1 MANSIDLIIGSE
13 AIKQVENLISKLS
26 LADAELIK
34 ISQSAS
40 VAGKGINGISTPS
53 GLDKSIGSTASLN
66 AELEKQNLI
75 IADLTK
81 KIDALAKKREDENTS
96 AKKTLRALEQETKS
110 RQSLQSQKDK
120 AIAQANKEQAIAEK
134 NANTYNKTQA
144 QINRLTTAYNDL
156 SVRKARYN
164 NLNENEEKRLV
175 TLSAINEKYNGILK
189 QTDATIG
196 KNQRNVG
203 NYASGY
209 NALGNSINQL
219 TREAPAFANSISTG
233 FMAISNNLPTLFD
246 AIKGIRNN
254 LKSAKEEA
262 MSGAIAQGALAKEQA
277 LLGGATEEAATAL
290 GEQAKNLAI
299 SNAEGVK
306 GKGVF
311 KQLGSAIFSWGTL
324 LSVGVTLL
332 TIYGK
337 DLVELAF
344 GMSEAEKAQK
354 LLKDG
359 MNELNNSTSTQTVTL
374 KTLSDIVLDTSKS
387 EKERKIA
394 LTSLK
399 TLVPELN
406 NADIDHADT
415 LKNVTYWTNK
425 YIEASINRAKADGL
439 IKLISEEQTKV
450 DTLKNQST
458 KDRIKWYQQVFIGLS
473 TMVGNKKNALKI
485 VSNSFKEEENA
496 LEDNIKDMSEMLQ
509 GYIVKA
515 DESEKALKG
524 LGGKPK
530 KVDRKDEIE
539 ALKGTE
545 KWYEQQIAKLKE
557 VQATTAD
564 TTAEYK
570 VFTAQILLLEKALK
584 LLKDGQA
591 LARPDI
597 VNNTSEVVD
606 FTINDGKGEKDKTDP
621 NAWIKQYN
629 DDLKDAEKLTA
640 DLKKATD
647 DYLSSFSAEF
657 MANSGFSET
666 FRMLN
671 KDIEG
676 FGENFAVTF
685 NAIAESAQEAF
696 NFISN
701 ASQQNFDAEY
711 SRLESQKEISL
722 KFAGDSTTAKAK
734 IEADYEKKR
743 KEIANRENKAK
754 QKQAIFNIAIDTAQ
768 AIIATLAKTPAPV
781 GLPIAAIVAA
791 MGAVQIGMVASQKIP
806 QYFDGGTHGGGLAM
820 INDAGGSNY
829 VETVVTPD
837 GKVSQYS
844 GRDVVTNLP
853 AGTEIFTPEQWRDK
867 ELQYMLNSKGI
878 SMQRNTTNNGMT
890 AQEMDIVLSK
900 HFGKIQTNTTIFD
913 KNGIRTWSESNG
925 NKTIQNANRVSRTG
939 LKV

>member
-1 MANSIDLIIGSE
+1 MANSIDLIIGQE

-96 AKKTLRALEQETKS
+96 AKKTLKALEQETKS

-120 AIAQANKEQAIAEK
+120 AIAQANKEQAISEK

-219 TREAPAFANSISTG
+219 TREAPAFANSVNTG
-233 FMAISNNLPTLFD
+233 FMAISNNIPALFD
-246 AIKGIRNN
+246 AIKGIRVQNQALASEGKPTVSV
-254 LKSAKEEA
+254 LKSLA
-262 MSGAIAQGALAKEQA
+262 GA
-277 LLGGATEEAATAL
+277 
-290 GEQAKNLAI
+290 
-299 SNAEGVK
+299 
-306 GKGVF
+306 F
-311 KQLGSAIFSWGTL
+311 FSWGTL

-332 TIYGK
+332 TLYGGELIKWASNAMKGKEAINSIKISQEGLNKAFEESSVK
-337 DLVELAF
+337 DAVKNVNELTTNIDLAKKGIISKESVVNQYNETIGKTTGLVTSLD
-344 GMSEAEKAQK
+344 EAEK
-354 LLKDG
+354 
-359 MNELNNSTSTQTVTL
+359 ELTKNGDAYVKMTLYKAAANLALEEAAKATL
-374 KTLSDIVLDTSKS
+374 KAEQDRLKKS
-387 EKERKIA
+387 EEFKSTTEDIFSVIGRGAGGGQGVDIEKENKAREKRNIARKNAMIKESEDLAKTQEDIA
-394 LTSLK
+394 KNFQQKAASISSKMGFNLLGDNKTDTTNKKEEVKRDIAEFQNNLK
-399 TLVPELN
+399 SIDILANNISSEIERLKVEKVVANAEELPSIN
-406 NADIDHADT
+406 FQLEQLLT
-415 LKNVTYWTNK
+415 LKKQLN
-425 YIEASINRAKADGL
+425 
-439 IKLISEEQTKV
+439 
-450 DTLKNQST
+450 
-458 KDRIKWYQQVFIGLS
+458 
-473 TMVGNKKNALKI
+473 
-485 VSNSFKEEENA
+485 
-496 LEDNIKDMSEMLQ
+496 
-509 GYIVKA
+509 
-515 DESEKALKG
+515 
-524 LGGKPK
+524 
-530 KVDRKDEIE
+530 EIP
-539 ALKGTE
+539 
-545 KWYEQQIAKLKE
+545 
-557 VQATTAD
+557 
-564 TTAEYK
+564 TAEFKINTPIEPQDIEK
-570 VFTAQILLLEKALK
+570 VKEMTEAM
-584 LLKDGQA
+584 
-591 LARPDI
+591 
-597 VNNTSEVVD
+597 
-606 FTINDGKGEKDKTDP
+606 KG
-621 NAWIKQYN
+621 
-629 DDLKDAEKLTA
+629 
-640 DLKKATD
+640 
-647 DYLSSFSAEF
+647 YLSSFSAEF

-768 AIIATLAKTPAPV
+768 AIMSAVAQSPLTG
-781 GLPIAAIVAA
+781 GLPFSAIAAAI
-791 MGAVQIGMVASQKIP
+791 GAVQIGMVASQKIP

-878 SMQRNTTNNGMT
+878 SMQRNATNNGMT

>member
-1 MANSIDLIIGSE
+1 MANSIDLIIGQE

-81 KIDALAKKREDENTS
+81 KLDALAKKREDENTS

-120 AIAQANKEQAIAEK
+120 AIAQANKEQAIADK

-219 TREAPAFANSISTG
+219 TREAPAFANSVNTG
-233 FMAISNNLPTLFD
+233 FMAISNNLPSLFD
-246 AIKGIRNN
+246 AIKGIRLE
-254 LKSAKEEA
+254 LKNAKESA
-262 MSGAIAQGALAKEQA
+262 MSGALAQGVLAKEQA
-277 LLGGATEEAATAL
+277 ILGGATEEVASAIGEQTTAL
-290 GEQAKNLAI
+290 AL
-299 SNAEGVK
+299 SSAEGVR
-306 GKGVF
+306 GRGVLR
-311 KQLGSAIFSWGTL
+311 QLATAFFSWGTA
-324 LSVGVTLL
+324 LSLGVTLL
-332 TIYGK
+332 TIYGGELIKWASNAMKGKEAIKSLAENQQLLNDSLAESSNSYAEQKVNIDVLYKTATNLNESYK
-337 DLVELAF
+337 DRKLAVDEL
-344 GMSEAEKAQK
+344 QK
-354 LLKDG
+354 QYPFYFK
-359 MNELNNSTSTQTVTL
+359 N
-374 KTLSDIVLDTSKS
+374 LSDESIMAGNATSQYDLLSKAILTTAQARAAEGILQKRESERLVIEQDNLTEITKKYKELSNAKNEKTTSASVGVGGVSTVLG
-387 EKERKIA
+387 KETIRREIQ
-394 LTSLK
+394 SLR
-399 TLVPELN
+399 
-406 NADIDHADT
+406 
-415 LKNVTYWTNK
+415 
-425 YIEASINRAKADGL
+425 EASVLQREQWAKEDAFF
-439 IKLISEEQTKV
+439 IKKAAEGNAIKQT
-450 DTLKNQST
+450 
-458 KDRIKWYQQVFIGLS
+458 
-473 TMVGNKKNALKI
+473 
-485 VSNSFKEEENA
+485 
-496 LEDNIKDMSEMLQ
+496 LEPA
-509 GYIVKA
+509 VK
-515 DESEKALKG
+515 
-524 LGGKPK
+524 P
-530 KVDRKDEIE
+530 
-539 ALKGTE
+539 T
-545 KWYEQQIAKLKE
+545 
-557 VQATTAD
+557 
-564 TTAEYK
+564 
-570 VFTAQILLLEKALK
+570 
-584 LLKDGQA
+584 
-591 LARPDI
+591 
-597 VNNTSEVVD
+597 
-606 FTINDGKGEKDKTDP
+606 KDKTTTAKKEEVKRDIAEFQNNLKSIDILANNISSEIERLKIEKVVA
-621 NAWIKQYN
+621 NAEELPSINFQ
-629 DDLKDAEKLTA
+629 LEQLLT
-640 DLKKATD
+640 LKKQLNEIPTVDFKINTPIEPQDIEKVKEMTEAMKG
-647 DYLSSFSAEF
+647 YLSSFSAEF

-666 FRMLN
+666 FRLLN
-671 KDIEG
+671 NEVDF
-676 FGENFAVTF
+676 FGSNFAVKF

-722 KFAGDSTTAKAK
+722 KFAGDSTTAKTK

-743 KEIANRENKAK
+743 KEITNRENKAK

-768 AIIATLAKTPAPV
+768 AIMSAVAQSPLTG
-781 GLPIAAIVAA
+781 GLPFSAIAAAI
-791 MGAVQIGMVASQKIP
+791 GAVQIGMVASQKIP
-806 QYFDGGTHGGGLAM
+806 QYFDGGTHSGGLAM

-844 GRDVVTNLP
+844 GRDVVANLP

-900 HFGKIQTNTTIFD
+900 HFGKIQTNTTIID
-913 KNGIRTWSESNG
+913 KNGVRTWSESNG

>member
-1 MANSIDLIIGSE
+1 MANSIDLIIGQE
-13 AIKQVENLISKLS
+13 AIKQIENLISKLS

-66 AELEKQNLI
+66 AELEKQNAI
-75 IADLTK
+75 IDSLTK
-81 KIDALAKKREDENTS
+81 KIDALAKKRENDNTS
-96 AKKTLRALEQETKS
+96 AKNTLRALEQETKS
-110 RQSLQSQKDK
+110 RQALQTQKDR
-120 AIAQANKEQAIAEK
+120 AIAQANKEQVVAEK

-164 NLNENEEKRLV
+164 NLNENEEKRLG

-219 TREAPAFANSISTG
+219 TREAPAFANSVNTG
-233 FMAISNNLPTLFD
+233 FMAISNNIPALFD
-246 AIKGIRNN
+246 AIKGIRVQNQALASEGKPTVSV
-254 LKSAKEEA
+254 LKSLA
-262 MSGAIAQGALAKEQA
+262 GAL
-277 LLGGATEEAATAL
+277 
-290 GEQAKNLAI
+290 
-299 SNAEGVK
+299 
-306 GKGVF
+306 
-311 KQLGSAIFSWGTL
+311 FSWGTL

-332 TIYGK
+332 TLYGGELIKWASNAMKGKEAINSIKISQDGLNKAFEESSVK
-337 DLVELAF
+337 DAVKNVNELTTNIDLAKKGIISKESVVNQYNETIGKTTGLVTSLD
-344 GMSEAEKAQK
+344 EAEK
-354 LLKDG
+354 
-359 MNELNNSTSTQTVTL
+359 ELTKNGDAYVKMTLYKAAANLALEEAAKATL
-374 KTLSDIVLDTSKS
+374 KAEQDRLKKS
-387 EKERKIA
+387 EEFKSTTEDIFSVIGRGAGGGQGVDIEKENKAREKRNIARKNAMIKESEDLAKTQEDIA
-394 LTSLK
+394 KNFQQKAASISSKMGFNLLGDNKTDTTDKKEEVKRDIAEFQNNLK
-399 TLVPELN
+399 TIDILANNINSEIERLKVEKIVANAEELPSIN
-406 NADIDHADT
+406 FQLEQLLT
-415 LKNVTYWTNK
+415 LKKQLNK
-425 YIEASINRAKADGL
+425 I
-439 IKLISEEQTKV
+439 
-450 DTLKNQST
+450 
-458 KDRIKWYQQVFIGLS
+458 
-473 TMVGNKKNALKI
+473 
-485 VSNSFKEEENA
+485 
-496 LEDNIKDMSEMLQ
+496 
-509 GYIVKA
+509 
-515 DESEKALKG
+515 
-524 LGGKPK
+524 P
-530 KVDRKDEIE
+530 
-539 ALKGTE
+539 
-545 KWYEQQIAKLKE
+545 
-557 VQATTAD
+557 
-564 TTAEYK
+564 TAEFKINTPIEPKDIEK
-570 VFTAQILLLEKALK
+570 VKEMTEAM
-584 LLKDGQA
+584 
-591 LARPDI
+591 
-597 VNNTSEVVD
+597 
-606 FTINDGKGEKDKTDP
+606 KG
-621 NAWIKQYN
+621 
-629 DDLKDAEKLTA
+629 
-640 DLKKATD
+640 
-647 DYLSSFSAEF
+647 YLNSFSAEF

-666 FRMLN
+666 FKMLN
-671 KDIEG
+671 HEIEG
-676 FGENFAVTF
+676 LGENFAVTF

-701 ASQQNFDAEY
+701 SSQQNFDAEY
-711 SRLESQKEISL
+711 SRLENQKETAL

-734 IEADYEKKR
+734 IEADYEKKK

-768 AIIATLAKTPAPV
+768 AIMAAVAKSPLTG
-781 GLPIAAIVAA
+781 GLPFSAIAAGI
-791 MGAVQIGMVASQKIP
+791 GAIQIGMVASQKIP

-878 SMQRNTTNNGMT
+878 SMQKNATNNGMT

-900 HFGKIQTNTTIFD
+900 HFSKIQTNTTIFD

>member
-1 MANSIDLIIGSE
+1 MANSIDLIIGQE

-66 AELEKQNLI
+66 AQLEKQNAI
-75 IADLTK
+75 ITK
-81 KIDALAKKREDENTS
+81 LHDNIAKKAEQSRLSEI
-96 AKKTLRALEQETKS
+96 RLEQQRE
-110 RQSLQSQKDK
+110 K
-120 AIAQANKEQAIAEK
+120 AFDSFEKNANKEKAIAEK

-219 TREAPAFANSISTG
+219 TREAPAFANSVNTG
-233 FMAISNNLPTLFD
+233 FMAISNNIPALFD
-246 AIKGIRNN
+246 AIKGIRVQNQALASEGKPTVSV
-254 LKSAKEEA
+254 LKSLA
-262 MSGAIAQGALAKEQA
+262 GAL
-277 LLGGATEEAATAL
+277 
-290 GEQAKNLAI
+290 
-299 SNAEGVK
+299 
-306 GKGVF
+306 
-311 KQLGSAIFSWGTL
+311 FSWGTL

-332 TIYGK
+332 TLYGGELIKWASNAMKGKEAIKSLAENQQLLNDSLAESSNSYAEQKVNIDVLYKTATNLNESYK
-337 DLVELAF
+337 DRKLAVDELQKQYPFYFKNLSDESIMAGNATSQYDLLSKAILTTAQARAAEGILQKRESERLVIEQDNLTEITKKYKELSNAK
-344 GMSEAEKAQK
+344 GTSTLVAGGGSVTGGGTTVIQETSAAQK
-354 LLKDG
+354 ERLKNEIQSLRDASIKQREVWAKEDAFFIKKAAEGNAIKQTLEPAVKPTKDKITKAKKEEVKRDIAEFQNNLKSIDILANNISSEIERLKIEKVVANAEELPSINFQLEQLL
-359 MNELNNSTSTQTVTL
+359 TL
-374 KTLSDIVLDTSKS
+374 KKQ
-387 EKERKIA
+387 
-394 LTSLK
+394 
-399 TLVPELN
+399 LN
-406 NADIDHADT
+406 
-415 LKNVTYWTNK
+415 
-425 YIEASINRAKADGL
+425 
-439 IKLISEEQTKV
+439 
-450 DTLKNQST
+450 
-458 KDRIKWYQQVFIGLS
+458 
-473 TMVGNKKNALKI
+473 
-485 VSNSFKEEENA
+485 
-496 LEDNIKDMSEMLQ
+496 
-509 GYIVKA
+509 
-515 DESEKALKG
+515 
-524 LGGKPK
+524 
-530 KVDRKDEIE
+530 EIP
-539 ALKGTE
+539 
-545 KWYEQQIAKLKE
+545 
-557 VQATTAD
+557 
-564 TTAEYK
+564 TAEFKINTPIEPQDIEK
-570 VFTAQILLLEKALK
+570 VKEMTEAM
-584 LLKDGQA
+584 
-591 LARPDI
+591 
-597 VNNTSEVVD
+597 
-606 FTINDGKGEKDKTDP
+606 KG
-621 NAWIKQYN
+621 
-629 DDLKDAEKLTA
+629 
-640 DLKKATD
+640 
-647 DYLSSFSAEF
+647 YLNSFSAEF

-711 SRLESQKEISL
+711 SRLESQKETSL

-743 KEIANRENKAK
+743 KDIANRENKAK

-768 AIIATLAKTPAPV
+768 AIMSAVAQSPLTG
-781 GLPIAAIVAA
+781 GLPFSAIAAAI
-791 MGAVQIGMVASQKIP
+791 GAVQIGMVASQKIP

-878 SMQRNTTNNGMT
+878 SMQKNATNNGMT